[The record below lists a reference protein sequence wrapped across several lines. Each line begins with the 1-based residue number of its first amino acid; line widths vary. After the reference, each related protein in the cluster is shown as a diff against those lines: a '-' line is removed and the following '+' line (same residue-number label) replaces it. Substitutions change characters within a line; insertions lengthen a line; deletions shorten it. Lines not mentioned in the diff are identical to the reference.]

1 MNGILKN
8 TLVRMSLVVMIV
20 LFAVVFIT
28 LRLQS
33 NDLRAK
39 ADELQAR
46 IDDMNE
52 YINELNADLDRPFDD
67 EYVAEIAQDKLG
79 LRFPQEVIFYSGDG
93 N

>member
-1 MNGILKN
+1 MKGLLKN

-20 LFAVVFIT
+20 FFTVVFIT
-28 LRLQS
+28 LRLQN
-33 NDLRAK
+33 NDLRVK
-39 ADELQAR
+39 ADELQNR

-52 YINELNADLDRPFDD
+52 YINELQADLDRPFDD
-67 EYVAEIAQDKLG
+67 EYVAEMAQEKLG

>member
-1 MNGILKN
+1 MKGLLKN

-20 LFAVVFIT
+20 FFTVVFIT
-28 LRLQS
+28 LRLQN
-33 NDLRAK
+33 NDLRVK
-39 ADELQAR
+39 ADERQNR

-52 YINELNADLDRPFDD
+52 YINELQADLDRPFDD
-67 EYVAEIAQDKLG
+67 EYVAEMAQEKLG

>member
-1 MNGILKN
+1 MKGLLKN

-20 LFAVVFIT
+20 FFTVVFIT
-28 LRLQS
+28 LRLQN
-33 NDLRAK
+33 NDLRVK
-39 ADELQAR
+39 ADELENR

-52 YINELNADLDRPFDD
+52 YINELQADLDRPFDD
-67 EYVAEIAQDKLG
+67 EYVAEMAQEKLG